1 VIANF
6 VIPSAS
12 VINHVFANKSKDDRV
27 AFFFLQYDN
36 ADSLRAETIVR
47 SIIRQSI
54 DTTLPEDVERQLK
67 KLDRKLFVELR
78 DWVDLLRQR
87 IQLSRT
93 FYLFIDGM
101 DECDAAERRAL
112 LDALSSL
119 TITASGL
126 RIFLAGRDSV
136 HMDLRGRFS
145 HVEHI
150 SMASDGVT
158 SDIHLYVEAAVQE
171 RRRNEDLVVEDPHL
185 LDDIKDTLTRHADG
199 M

>member
-1 VIANF
+1 
-6 VIPSAS
+6 
-12 VINHVFANKSKDDRV
+12 
-27 AFFFLQYDN
+27 
-36 ADSLRAETIVR
+36 
-47 SIIRQSI
+47 
-54 DTTLPEDVERQLK
+54 
-67 KLDRKLFVELR
+67 
-78 DWVDLLRQR
+78 
-87 IQLSRT
+87 
-93 FYLFIDGM
+93 M

-119 TITASGL
+119 AITASGL

-136 HMDLRGRFS
+136 RMDLRGRFS

-150 SMASDGVT
+150 SMTSDGVT

-171 RRRNEDLVVEDPHL
+171 RIRNEDLVVEDPRL